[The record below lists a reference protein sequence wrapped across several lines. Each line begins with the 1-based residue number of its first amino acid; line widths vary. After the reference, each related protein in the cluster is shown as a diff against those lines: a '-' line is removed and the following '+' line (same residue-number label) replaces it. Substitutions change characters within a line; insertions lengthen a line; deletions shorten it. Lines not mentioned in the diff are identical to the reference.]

1 MQIIFDSRFDGL
13 ADAHRMRDMLTAY
26 IASREAA
33 SGATPRSEF
42 TGEQLRGAYEAP
54 MLDVTSL
61 DDSAQRLMPLP
72 TEQPLAFTPGD
83 MSGSAPS
90 VAVAAQVPTA
100 PEASTAGVPMPP
112 VAASVPAPP
121 STAPV
126 VPAAPLTS
134 APSGE
139 LDVNG
144 LPWDE
149 RIHAGTKAKNADG
162 SWRQRRGL
170 NDPALVARVEA
181 ELRARVANRDAGPG
195 MAEALGEDAAKLAAM
210 GMDPLSGQPLPTGG
224 YVPAPPPMAAGGTAA
239 NVPPPPVVATPPA
252 PAAPDALTYDG
263 FLAWVTPKMMD
274 GSTPFDKVAAALSAS
289 GVSSLQELRD
299 NPAAIPAVYQ
309 ALGGA

>member
-1 MQIIFDSRFDGL
+1 
-13 ADAHRMRDMLTAY
+13 
-26 IASREAA
+26 
-33 SGATPRSEF
+33 
-42 TGEQLRGAYEAP
+42 
-54 MLDVTSL
+54 
-61 DDSAQRLMPLP
+61 
-72 TEQPLAFTPGD
+72 
-83 MSGSAPS
+83 
-90 VAVAAQVPTA
+90 
-100 PEASTAGVPMPP
+100 MPP
-112 VAASVPAPP
+112 TVASVPAPP
-121 STAPV
+121 STAPE
-126 VPAAPLTS
+126 VPAAPSTS

-139 LDVNG
+139 LDIKG

-181 ELRARVANRDAGPG
+181 EMRARVANRDAGPG

-224 YVPAPPPMAAGGTAA
+224 YVPPPPPMAAGGTAA

-299 NPAAIPAVYQ
+299 NPAAIPAVYA
-309 ALGGA
+309 ALGGV

>member
-1 MQIIFDSRFDGL
+1 MQIIFDSRFDGV

-26 IASREAA
+26 INSRKDVVTNVVNV
-33 SGATPRSEF
+33 SGT
-42 TGEQLRGAYEAP
+42 
-54 MLDVTSL
+54 
-61 DDSAQRLMPLP
+61 SAQVARQAAREGVDPIVAAVLDPRGP
-72 TEQPLAFTPGD
+72 ASIGASFQPGD

-90 VAVAAQVPTA
+90 PADAAPSPTA
-100 PEASTAGVPMPP
+100 PEVPQDGVPMPP
-112 VAASVPAPP
+112 TVASVPAPP

-126 VPAAPLTS
+126 APAAPSTS
-134 APSGE
+134 A
-139 LDVNG
+139 LTVDVHG

-162 SWRQRRGL
+162 SWRKMRGL

-181 ELRARVANRDAGPG
+181 ELRAGGPTLIPPVA
-195 MAEALGEDAAKLAAM
+195 AEAVQHAA
-210 GMDPLSGQPLPTGG
+210 Q
-224 YVPAPPPMAAGGTAA
+224 VFAGT
-239 NVPPPPVVATPPA
+239 VPPPPVTTVAAPPA
-252 PAAPDALTYDG
+252 PSAPDALTYDG

>member
-1 MQIIFDSRFDGL
+1 MRISFDTSTDSKL
-13 ADAHRMRDMLTAY
+13 DMLAGIAALQAY
-26 IASREAA
+26 MATYHGRETTITHAGH
-33 SGATPRSEF
+33 SVGIDRPEHV
-42 TGEQLRGAYEAP
+42 AP
-54 MLDVTSL
+54 L
-61 DDSAQRLMPLP
+61 
-72 TEQPLAFTPGD
+72 FTPGD
-83 MSGSAPS
+83 MSGSASSPADAAPS
-90 VAVAAQVPTA
+90 PIA
-100 PEASTAGVPMPP
+100 PEVPQDGVPMPP
-112 VAASVPAPP
+112 TVVSVPAPP

-126 VPAAPLTS
+126 ALAAPSTS
-134 APSGE
+134 APSGD
-139 LDVNG
+139 LDVHG

-181 ELRARVANRDAGPG
+181 ETRARGAVRQAIEGSPEMMEVVQG
-195 MAEALGEDAAKLAAM
+195 VGQMFAA
-210 GMDPLSGQPLPTGG
+210 S
-224 YVPAPPPMAAGGTAA
+224 
-239 NVPPPPVVATPPA
+239 VPPPPVATVAVTPPA

-309 ALGGA
+309 ALGGV